1 MSLAFESVDLPV
13 GAHALR
19 ARVRAFLRAQRE
31 TGAYEPRCSGW
42 TVFDRAFTRACGEA
56 GLIGLT
62 WPARWGGQER
72 STLERYVVVE
82 ELLAAGAPV
91 GGHWIA
97 DRQSG
102 PQILRHGSDVLQAE
116 VLPGIV
122 RGEITFAIGMSEP
135 DSGSDLASV
144 RSRGERVDGGWR
156 LDGRKVWT
164 TGGHLA
170 DYMIG
175 LFRTEPADVQRRHAG
190 LTQFAVD
197 LRSAGV
203 TRRPIRNLCGRDDFS
218 EITFDSV
225 FVPGSH
231 VIGQVGDG
239 WRLVTGELAFERSGP
254 ERFLS
259 VFPLLV
265 ALLRAGPRDDTPTA
279 RIELGR
285 AVAHLAS
292 LRRMALSVAATLDAG
307 GDPATEAALLKDLG
321 NALEREIPERL
332 RALRLAEPG
341 SPRAAAYRAML
352 DDTVADATSYTLRGG
367 TPEVL
372 RGMIAR
378 GLGLR

>member
-1 MSLAFESVDLPV
+1 MSLAFEPVELPE
-13 GAHALR
+13 GARELR
-19 ARVRAFLRAQRE
+19 ARVRDFLSAQRE
-31 TGAYEPRCSGW
+31 AGGYVPRCSGW
-42 TVFDRAFTRACGEA
+42 TLFDADFSRACGRA

-62 WPARWGGQER
+62 WPKRWGGQER
-72 STLERYVVVE
+72 TTLERYVVVE

-91 GGHWIA
+91 GAHWIA

-102 PQILRHGSDVLQAE
+102 PQILRHGSEALQAA

-122 RGEITFAIGMSEP
+122 RGEISFAIGMSEP

-144 RSRGERVDGGWR
+144 RSRGARADGGWR
-156 LDGRKVWT
+156 LSGRKVWT
-164 TGGHLA
+164 TGGHRA

-175 LFRTEPADVQRRHAG
+175 LFRTEPLDTERRHAG
-190 LTQFAVD
+190 LTQFVVD
-197 LRSAGV
+197 LKAPGV
-203 TRRPIRNLCGRDDFS
+203 ERRPIRNLCGRDDFS
-218 EITFDSV
+218 EITFDDV
-225 FVPGSH
+225 FVPDAH
-231 VIGQVGDG
+231 VLGRPGDG

-265 ALLRAGPRDDTPTA
+265 ELLRAGPRDDTPAA
-279 RIELGR
+279 RTELGR
-285 AVAHLAS
+285 AVAHLAA
-292 LRRMALSVAATLDAG
+292 LRRMALSIAAKLDAG
-307 GDPATEAALLKDLG
+307 ADPATEAAITKDLG

-332 RALRLAEPG
+332 RALRLAEPT
-341 SPRAAAYRAML
+341 SAAARAYRELL

>member
-1 MSLAFESVDLPV
+1 MSLSFEAVRLPAQAIEMRSKV
-13 GAHALR
+13 RQFLEQQR
-19 ARVRAFLRAQRE
+19 AAGTF
-31 TGAYEPRCSGW
+31 TPRCSGW
-42 TVFDRAFTRACGEA
+42 TLFDRRFTRACGEA

-62 WPARWGGQER
+62 WPKAWGGQER

-91 GGHWIA
+91 GAHWIA

-102 PQILRHGSDVLQAE
+102 PQILRHGSEALKAE

-122 RGEITFAIGMSEP
+122 RGQTTCAIGMSEP

-144 RSRGERVDGGWR
+144 RSRGTRVDGGWR
-156 LDGRKVWT
+156 LNGRKIWT

-175 LFRTEPADVQRRHAG
+175 LFRTDPPESSKRHAG
-190 LTQFAVD
+190 LTQFAINLKAD
-197 LRSAGV
+197 GI
-203 TRRPIRNLCGRDDFS
+203 TRRAIRNISGREDFS
-218 EITFDSV
+218 EITFDDV
-225 FVPGSH
+225 FVPDTH
-231 VIGQVGDG
+231 VLGEVGDG
-239 WRLVTGELAFERSGP
+239 WRLVVGELAFERSGP

-259 VFPLLV
+259 VFPLLTE
-265 ALLRAGPRDDTPTA
+265 LIRARPRNDA
-279 RIELGR
+279 ASRAEIGR
-285 AVAHLAS
+285 SVAHLAA
-292 LRRMALSVAATLDAG
+292 LRRMAISVAAKLDEG
-307 GDPATEAALLKDLG
+307 KDPVTEAALMKDLG

-332 RALRLAEPG
+332 RAIALEDPGAESSRPYRDLLA
-341 SPRAAAYRAML
+341 
-352 DDTVADATSYTLRGG
+352 DTIIDATSYTLRGG

>member
-1 MSLAFESVDLPV
+1 MSLAFESAELPPA
-13 GAHALR
+13 AHELR
-19 ARVRAFLRAQRE
+19 QKVRSFLREQRAA
-31 TGAYEPRCSGW
+31 GAFEPHCSGW
-42 TVFDRAFTRACGEA
+42 TVFDRNFTRACGQA
-56 GLIGLT
+56 GFIGLT
-62 WPARWGGQER
+62 WPKRWGGQER

-102 PQILRHGSDVLQAE
+102 PQILRHGSAALQEA

-122 RGEITFAIGMSEP
+122 KGEVTCAIGMSEP
-135 DSGSDLASV
+135 GSGSDLASV
-144 RSRGERVDGGWR
+144 RSRADKVDGGWR
-156 LDGRKVWT
+156 LQGRKIWT

-175 LFRTEPADVQRRHAG
+175 LFRSDPPDTSKRHAG
-190 LTQFAVD
+190 LTQFAID
-197 LRSAGV
+197 LRAPGV
-203 TRRPIRNLCGRDDFS
+203 SRRAIRNISGREDFS
-218 EITFDSV
+218 EITFDEV
-225 FVPGSH
+225 FVPDTH
-231 VIGQVGDG
+231 VLGEPGDG

-265 ALLRAGPRDDTPTA
+265 ECLAARPRSDSHNVQA
-279 RIELGR
+279 ELGR
-285 AVAHLAS
+285 SVAHLAS
-292 LRRMALSVAATLDAG
+292 LRRMAISVAAKLDAG
-307 GDPATEAALLKDLG
+307 GDPATEAALMKDLG

-332 RALRLAEPG
+332 RCIDLIDPG
-341 SPRAAAYRAML
+341 SPNAVSYRAML
-352 DDTVADATSYTLRGG
+352 ADTIVDATSYTLRGG

>member
-1 MSLAFESVDLPV
+1 VNVAFDWIELPPA
-13 GAHALR
+13 AHALR
-19 ARVRAFLRAQRE
+19 VDVRAFLQRQRAA
-31 TGAYEPRCSGW
+31 GAFEPRCSGW
-42 TVFDRAFTRACGEA
+42 TAFDRGFSRACGEA
-56 GLIGLT
+56 GFIGLT
-62 WPARWGGQER
+62 WPRRWGGQAR

-91 GGHWIA
+91 AAHWIA

-102 PQILRHGSDVLQAE
+102 PQILRHGSEALQAA

-122 RGEITFAIGMSEP
+122 RGEVAFVIGMSEP
-135 DSGSDLASV
+135 DSGSDLASI
-144 RSRGERVDGGWR
+144 RSRAQREPGGWR
-156 LDGRKVWT
+156 LDGRKIWT
-164 TGGHLA
+164 TAGHFA

-175 LFRTEPADVQRRHAG
+175 LFRTEAPDPQRRHAG
-190 LTQFAVD
+190 MTQFVVD
-197 LRSAGV
+197 LSAPGV
-203 TRRPIRNLCGRDDFS
+203 TRRPILNITGREEFS
-218 EITFDSV
+218 EITFDGV
-225 FVPGSH
+225 FVPDSH
-231 VIGQVGDG
+231 VLGTPGDG

-265 ALLRAGPRDDTPTA
+265 ECLRAGPRSDSPA
-279 RIELGR
+279 VQAELGR
-285 AVAHLAS
+285 SVAHLAA

-332 RALRLAEPG
+332 RLLQLVEAGA
-341 SPRAAAYRAML
+341 PRATPFREML
-352 DDTVADATSYTLRGG
+352 ADTIVDATSYTLRGG

>member
-1 MSLAFESVDLPV
+1 MSLAFDWVDLPP
-13 GAHALR
+13 AARALR
-19 ARVRAFLRAQRE
+19 ERVRGFLREQRAA
-31 TGAYEPRCSGW
+31 GAFVPHCSGW
-42 TVFDRAFTRACGEA
+42 TVFDRAFSRACGQA

-62 WPARWGGQER
+62 WPRRWGGQER

-91 GGHWIA
+91 GAHWIA

-102 PQILRHGSDVLQAE
+102 PQILRHGSDALREA

-122 RGEITFAIGMSEP
+122 SGEIAFAIGMSEP

-144 RSRGERVDGGWR
+144 RSRGDRAEGGWR
-156 LDGRKVWT
+156 LNGRKIWT
-164 TGGHLA
+164 TGGHRA
-170 DYMIG
+170 DYLIG
-175 LFRTEPADVQRRHAG
+175 LFRTEPADPQRRHAG
-190 LTQFAVD
+190 MTQFVVD
-197 LRSAGV
+197 LEAPGV
-203 TRRPIRNLCGRDDFS
+203 TRRGIRNICGRDDFS
-218 EITFDSV
+218 EIVFDDV
-225 FVPGSH
+225 FVPDAH
-231 VIGQVGDG
+231 VLGAPGDG

-265 ALLRAGPRDDTPTA
+265 ECLRAGPLASSPGVQA
-279 RIELGR
+279 ELGR
-285 AVAHLAS
+285 AVAHLAA
-292 LRRMALSVAATLDAG
+292 LRRMALSVAAQLDVGA
-307 GDPATEAALLKDLG
+307 DPATEAALLKDLG

-332 RALRLAEPG
+332 RTLRLAEPG
-341 SPRAAAYRAML
+341 SQCTAPFRAML
-352 DDTVADATSYTLRGG
+352 ADTVADATSFTLRGG

>member
-1 MSLAFESVDLPV
+1 MSLAFESVDLPP
-13 GAHALR
+13 GARALR
-19 ARVRAFLRAQRE
+19 QRVRGFLREQRAG
-31 TGAYEPRCSGW
+31 GAYVPRCSGW
-42 TVFDRAFTRACGEA
+42 TIFDRDFTRACGQA

-62 WPARWGGQER
+62 WPRRWGGQER

-91 GGHWIA
+91 GAHWIA

-102 PQILRHGSDVLQAE
+102 PQILRHGTEALQAE

-122 RGEITFAIGMSEP
+122 RGETTFAIGMSEP
-135 DSGSDLASV
+135 DSGSDLASI
-144 RSRGERVDGGWR
+144 RSRATRCDGGWR
-156 LDGRKVWT
+156 LDGRKIWT

-170 DYMIG
+170 DWMIG
-175 LFRTEPADVQRRHAG
+175 LFRTEPADPQRRHAG
-190 LTQFAVD
+190 MTQFAVR
-197 LRSAGV
+197 LASRGV
-203 TRRPIRNLCGRDDFS
+203 ERRPIRNLCGRDDFA
-218 EITFDSV
+218 EIVFDDV
-225 FVPGSH
+225 FVPDAH
-231 VIGQVGDG
+231 VLGAPGDG

-265 ALLRAGPRDDTPTA
+265 ECLRAGPSDATPAA

-285 AVAHLAS
+285 AVAHLAA
-292 LRRMALSVAATLDAG
+292 LRRMALSVAAKLDAG
-307 GDPATEAALLKDLG
+307 EDPATEAALLKDLG

-332 RALRLAEPG
+332 RTLRLAD
-341 SPRAAAYRAML
+341 PRSDAAGAFRAML
-352 DDTVADATSYTLRGG
+352 GDTIADATSYTLRGG

>member
-1 MSLAFESVDLPV
+1 MSLSFESVRLP
-13 GAHALR
+13 AQALEMR
-19 ARVRAFLRAQRE
+19 HKVRAFLAAQRAAG
-31 TGAYEPRCSGW
+31 TFTPRCSGW
-42 TVFDRAFTRACGEA
+42 VIFDRSFTKACGDA

-62 WPARWGGQER
+62 WPKAWGGQER

-91 GGHWIA
+91 GAHWIA

-102 PQILRHGSDVLQAE
+102 PQILRHGSEALKAQ

-122 RGEITFAIGMSEP
+122 RGETTCAIGMSEP

-144 RSRGERVDGGWR
+144 RSRGTRVDGGWR
-156 LDGRKVWT
+156 INGRKIWT

-175 LFRTEPADVQRRHAG
+175 LFRTDPPESSKRHAG
-190 LTQFAVD
+190 LTQFAID
-197 LRSAGV
+197 LKSPGI
-203 TRRPIRNLCGRDDFS
+203 TRRPIRNISGREDFS
-218 EITFDSV
+218 EITFDEV
-225 FVPGSH
+225 FVPDTH
-231 VIGQVGDG
+231 VLGEVGDG
-239 WRLVTGELAFERSGP
+239 WRLVVGELAFERSGP

-259 VFPLLV
+259 VFPLLTE
-265 ALLRAGPRDDTPTA
+265 LIRAKPRNDA
-279 RIELGR
+279 VSQAELGR
-285 AVAHLAS
+285 SIAHLAA
-292 LRRMALSVAATLDAG
+292 LRRMAISVAAKLDEG
-307 GDPATEAALLKDLG
+307 KDPVTEAALMKDLG

-332 RALRLAEPG
+332 RAVTLEQPGAEH
-341 SPRAAAYRAML
+341 SRAYRELLA
-352 DDTVADATSYTLRGG
+352 DTQIDSTSYTLRGG

>member
-1 MSLAFESVDLPV
+1 MSLAFEPVTLPE
-13 GAHALR
+13 GAR
-19 ARVRAFLRAQRE
+19 AMRERVRAFLREQRE
-31 TGAYEPRCSGW
+31 AGTFVPRCSGW
-42 TVFDRAFTRACGEA
+42 TIFDAAFSRACGRA

-62 WPARWGGQER
+62 WPKRWGGQER

-82 ELLAAGAPV
+82 ELLAGGAPV
-91 GGHWIA
+91 GAHWIA

-102 PQILRHGSDVLQAE
+102 PQILRHGSDALQAE

-122 RGEITFAIGMSEP
+122 RGEISFAIGMSEP

-144 RSRGERVDGGWR
+144 RSKGTRVDGGWR
-156 LDGRKVWT
+156 LSGRKVWT
-164 TGGHLA
+164 TGGHRA

-175 LFRTEPADVQRRHAG
+175 LFRTEPLDTERRHAG
-190 LTQFAVD
+190 LTQFVVD
-197 LRSAGV
+197 LKAPGV
-203 TRRPIRNLCGRDDFS
+203 ERRPIRNLCGRDDFS
-218 EITFDSV
+218 EITFDDV
-225 FVPGSH
+225 FVPDAH
-231 VIGQVGDG
+231 VLGRPGDG

-265 ALLRAGPRDDTPTA
+265 ELLAAGPRDDTPAA

-285 AVAHLAS
+285 SVAHLAA
-292 LRRMALSVAATLDAG
+292 LRRMALSIAAKLDAG
-307 GDPATEAALLKDLG
+307 ADPATEAAITKDLG

-332 RALRLAEPG
+332 RALRLAEPD
-341 SPRAAAYRAML
+341 SAAARAYRAML

>member
-1 MSLAFESVDLPV
+1 
-13 GAHALR
+13 
-19 ARVRAFLRAQRE
+19 
-31 TGAYEPRCSGW
+31 
-42 TVFDRAFTRACGEA
+42 VFDRTFTRACGEA
-56 GLIGLT
+56 GLIGLS
-62 WPARWGGQER
+62 WPSRWGGQER

-102 PQILRHGSDVLQAE
+102 PQILRHGSDALQAE

-175 LFRTEPADVQRRHAG
+175 LFRTEPADPQRRHAG

-197 LRSAGV
+197 LRSAGI

-218 EITFDSV
+218 EITFDQV
-225 FVPGSH
+225 FVPDSH

-285 AVAHLAS
+285 AVAHLAA

-341 SPRAAAYRAML
+341 SPQAAAYRVML

>member
-1 MSLAFESVDLPV
+1 MSLAFDWVELPP
-13 GAHALR
+13 GAR
-19 ARVRAFLRAQRE
+19 AMRERVRAFLREQRDAG
-31 TGAYEPRCSGW
+31 TFEPHCSGW
-42 TVFDRAFTRACGEA
+42 TVFDRAFSRACGEA

-62 WPARWGGQER
+62 WPRRWGGQER

-91 GGHWIA
+91 GAHWIA

-102 PQILRHGSDVLQAE
+102 PQILRHGSDALREA

-122 RGEITFAIGMSEP
+122 RGEIAFAIGMSEP

-144 RSRGERVDGGWR
+144 RSRADRVDGGWR
-156 LDGRKVWT
+156 LNGRKIWT
-164 TGGHLA
+164 TGGHRA

-175 LFRTEPADVQRRHAG
+175 LFRTEPADPQRRHAG

-197 LRSAGV
+197 LSAAGV
-203 TRRPIRNLCGRDDFS
+203 TRRGIRNLCGREDFS
-218 EITFDSV
+218 EIVFDDV
-225 FVPGSH
+225 RVPDTH
-231 VIGQVGDG
+231 VLGAPGDG

-265 ALLRAGPRDDTPTA
+265 ECLRAGPRADSPA
-279 RIELGR
+279 VQAELGR
-285 AVAHLAS
+285 SVAHLAA
-292 LRRMALSVAATLDAG
+292 LRRMALSVAAQLDAG
-307 GDPATEAALLKDLG
+307 ADPATEAALLKDLG

-332 RALRLAEPG
+332 RTLRLAEPG
-341 SPRAAAYRAML
+341 AARTAPFRAML
-352 DDTVADATSYTLRGG
+352 ADTVADATSFTLRGG

>member
-1 MSLAFESVDLPV
+1 MSLAFESVDLPPA
-13 GAHALR
+13 AHALR
-19 ARVRAFLRAQRE
+19 ERVRGFLREQRAR
-31 TGAYEPRCSGW
+31 GAYVPRCSGW
-42 TVFDRAFTRACGEA
+42 TVFDREFTRACGQA

-62 WPARWGGQER
+62 WPKRWGGQER

-91 GGHWIA
+91 GAHWIA

-102 PQILRHGSDVLQAE
+102 PQILRHGTGALQAE

-122 RGEITFAIGMSEP
+122 RGETTFAIGMSEP
-135 DSGSDLASV
+135 DSGSDLASI
-144 RSRGERVDGGWR
+144 RSRATRVDGGWR
-156 LDGRKVWT
+156 LDGRKIWT

-170 DYMIG
+170 DWMIG
-175 LFRTEPADVQRRHAG
+175 LFRSEPADAQRRHAG
-190 LTQFAVD
+190 MTQFAVR
-197 LRSAGV
+197 LESPGV
-203 TRRPIRNLCGRDDFS
+203 ERRPIRNLCGRDDFA
-218 EITFDSV
+218 EITFDGV
-225 FVPGSH
+225 FVPDAH
-231 VIGQVGDG
+231 VLGTPGDG

-265 ALLRAGPRDDTPTA
+265 ECLRAGPRDDTPAA

-285 AVAHLAS
+285 AVAHLAA
-292 LRRMALSVAATLDAG
+292 LRRMALSVAAKLDAG
-307 GDPATEAALLKDLG
+307 EDPATEAALLKDLG

-332 RALRLAEPG
+332 RSIRLVEPASEAARAFRAL
-341 SPRAAAYRAML
+341 L
-352 DDTVADATSYTLRGG
+352 DDTIADATSYTLRGG

>member
-1 MSLAFESVDLPV
+1 MSLAFDWVELPP
-13 GAHALR
+13 AAR
-19 ARVRAFLRAQRE
+19 AMRERVRGFLREQRAAG
-31 TGAYEPRCSGW
+31 TFEPHCSGW
-42 TVFDRAFTRACGEA
+42 TVFDRAFSRACGEA

-62 WPARWGGQER
+62 WPRRWGGQER

-91 GGHWIA
+91 GAHWIA

-102 PQILRHGSDVLQAE
+102 PQILRHGSDVLREA

-122 RGEITFAIGMSEP
+122 RGEIAFAIGMSEP

-144 RSRGERVDGGWR
+144 RSRADRVEGGWR
-156 LDGRKVWT
+156 LNGRKIWT
-164 TGGHLA
+164 TGGHRA

-175 LFRTEPADVQRRHAG
+175 LFRTEPADPQRRHAG

-197 LRSAGV
+197 LRAAGV
-203 TRRPIRNLCGRDDFS
+203 TRRGIRNLCDREDFS
-218 EITFDSV
+218 EIVFDDV
-225 FVPGSH
+225 RVPDSH
-231 VIGQVGDG
+231 VLGAPGDG

-265 ALLRAGPRDDTPTA
+265 ECLRAGPQTGSPA
-279 RIELGR
+279 VQAELGR
-285 AVAHLAS
+285 AVAHLAA
-292 LRRMALSVAATLDAG
+292 LRRMALSVAAQLDAG
-307 GDPATEAALLKDLG
+307 ADPATEAALLKDLG

-332 RALRLAEPG
+332 RTLRLAEP
-341 SPRAAAYRAML
+341 AAARTAPFRAML
-352 DDTVADATSYTLRGG
+352 ADTVADATSFTLRGG

>member
-1 MSLAFESVDLPV
+1 VNLAFDWVALPAA
-13 GAHALR
+13 AHALR
-19 ARVRAFLRAQRE
+19 EDVRAFLRRQRAA
-31 TGAYEPRCSGW
+31 GGFEPRCSGW

-56 GLIGLT
+56 GFIGLA
-62 WPARWGGQER
+62 WPRRWGGQER

-91 GGHWIA
+91 GAHWIA

-102 PQILRHGSDVLQAE
+102 PQILRHGSDVLRAE

-122 RGEITFAIGMSEP
+122 RGEVTFAIGMSEP
-135 DSGSDLASV
+135 DSGSDLASI
-144 RSRGERVDGGWR
+144 RSKAQREPGGWR
-156 LDGRKVWT
+156 LEGRKIWT

-175 LFRTEPADVQRRHAG
+175 LFRTEPADPQRRHAG
-190 LTQFAVD
+190 MTQFAVN
-197 LRSAGV
+197 LGSPGIS
-203 TRRPIRNLCGRDDFS
+203 RRPIRNIAGREDFS
-218 EITFDSV
+218 EITFDGV
-225 FVPGSH
+225 FVPDTH
-231 VIGQVGDG
+231 VLGAPGDG

-265 ALLRAGPRDDTPTA
+265 ECLRAGPRADSPSVQA
-279 RIELGR
+279 ELGR
-285 AVAHLAS
+285 SVAHLAA

-332 RALRLAEPG
+332 RTLELAAPG
-341 SPRAAAYRAML
+341 APRAAPFRAL
-352 DDTVADATSYTLRGG
+352 LADTVVDATSYTLRGG

>member
-1 MSLAFESVDLPV
+1 MSLSFEAVRLPAQAIEMRSKV
-13 GAHALR
+13 RQFLEQQR
-19 ARVRAFLRAQRE
+19 AAGTF
-31 TGAYEPRCSGW
+31 TPRCSGW
-42 TVFDRAFTRACGEA
+42 TLFDRRFTRACGEA

-62 WPARWGGQER
+62 WPKAWGGQER

-91 GGHWIA
+91 GAHWIA

-102 PQILRHGSDVLQAE
+102 PQILRHGSEALKAE

-122 RGEITFAIGMSEP
+122 RGQTTCAIGMSEP

-144 RSRGERVDGGWR
+144 RSRGTRVDGGWR
-156 LDGRKVWT
+156 LNGRKIWT

-175 LFRTEPADVQRRHAG
+175 LFRTDPPESSRRHAG
-190 LTQFAVD
+190 LTQFAINLKAD
-197 LRSAGV
+197 GI
-203 TRRPIRNLCGRDDFS
+203 TRRAIRNISGREDFS
-218 EITFDSV
+218 EITFDDV
-225 FVPGSH
+225 FVPDTH
-231 VIGQVGDG
+231 VLGEVGDG
-239 WRLVTGELAFERSGP
+239 WRLVVGELAFERSGP

-259 VFPLLV
+259 VFPLLTE
-265 ALLRAGPRDDTPTA
+265 LIRARPRNDA
-279 RIELGR
+279 ASRAEIGR
-285 AVAHLAS
+285 SVAHLAA
-292 LRRMALSVAATLDAG
+292 LRRMAISVAAKLDEG
-307 GDPATEAALLKDLG
+307 KDPVTEAALMKDLG

-332 RALRLAEPG
+332 RAIALEDPGAESSRPYRDLLA
-341 SPRAAAYRAML
+341 
-352 DDTVADATSYTLRGG
+352 DTIIDATSYTLRGG